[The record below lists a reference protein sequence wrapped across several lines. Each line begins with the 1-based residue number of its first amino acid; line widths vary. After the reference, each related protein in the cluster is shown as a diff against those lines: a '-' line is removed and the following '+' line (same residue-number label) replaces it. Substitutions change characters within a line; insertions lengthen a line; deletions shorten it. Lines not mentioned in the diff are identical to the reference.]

1 MKYPAGLGRSRYAI
15 PATGDPVRTG
25 KVGGCTG
32 TRPFAIGRAFSSVV
46 NRKKLALWENVI
58 SVLASP
64 SPSKTF
70 SSQTGG
76 GSTGRR
82 SAEAGA
88 LVSQGTVQVVSFVTT
103 YTLLQNHMHGHVRA
117 AGSLSLIVQS
127 AVVPPLRAVESAYR
141 RKSGA
146 GHPS

>member
-88 LVSQGTVQVVSFVTT
+88 RISQGNRVGCEFVTT

-117 AGSLSLIVQS
+117 AGSLSLLYSQRS
-127 AVVPPLRAVESAYR
+127 SPLRAVKSTYP